1 MRKKDWN
8 LITQEANE
16 NYAVLID
23 ESDAVTTYIGQ
34 AKLGTSTSEA
44 QWQIQK
50 MVVEGNVTSIKWAEG
65 DDAFNQIWNNRTSL
79 TYL

>member
-16 NYAVLID
+16 NYSVLID
-23 ESDAVTTYIGQ
+23 EPDASTTYIGR
-34 AKLGTSTSEA
+34 AKIGTSTSEA

-65 DDAFNQIWNNRTSL
+65 DDAFNQIWDNRTSL